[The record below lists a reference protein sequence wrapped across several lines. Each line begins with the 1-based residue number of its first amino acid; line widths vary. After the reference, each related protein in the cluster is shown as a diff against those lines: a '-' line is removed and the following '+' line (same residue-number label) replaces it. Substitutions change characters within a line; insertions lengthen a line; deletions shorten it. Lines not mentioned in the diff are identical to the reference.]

1 MKKSVLVP
9 GIAALGLSAFP
20 PAMVDRADL
29 EFTVITAPVSDGAVT
44 VNNIS
49 RGPAPAFLKL
59 KGVSKSG
66 VWVIKA
72 DKAGAISFPAT
83 TLTYKQLDKMKVV
96 TIRLEPDQS
105 YTATVSAEI
114 ANVWLTIQPTRTK
127 DEAGAIDPNRVWLK
141 VVSIVTDNFPDVEVM
156 DRDSYYLRT
165 AWRTRNYPLSVI
177 RSRLVL
183 KSGSSST
190 LSIKIRLESERAV
203 KALPNAQVSQESFEP
218 YDRVL
223 KADKETIDFLRDQL

>member
-1 MKKSVLVP
+1 MKKSILVP
-9 GIAALGLSAFP
+9 GIAALGLSVSPSVTA
-20 PAMVDRADL
+20 DRADL
-29 EFTVITAPVSDGAVT
+29 EFTVLTAPVSDGAVT

-49 RGPAPAFLKL
+49 RGPAPAFLKER
-59 KGVSKSG
+59 GVSKSS
-66 VWVIKA
+66 VWVITA

-127 DEAGAIDPNRVWLK
+127 DEAGAIDPNKVWLK

-165 AWRTRNYPLSVI
+165 AWRTRQYPLSVI
-177 RSRLVL
+177 RSRLVV

-203 KALPNAQVSQESFEP
+203 KALPNASVAQENFEP